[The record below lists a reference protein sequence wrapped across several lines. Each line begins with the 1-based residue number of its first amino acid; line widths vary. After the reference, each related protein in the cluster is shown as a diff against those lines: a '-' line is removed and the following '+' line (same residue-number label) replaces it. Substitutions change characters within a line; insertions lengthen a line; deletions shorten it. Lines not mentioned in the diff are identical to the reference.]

1 MLRWTAAACLLALAA
16 CNPTFNWR
24 EVRAEPT
31 TLKAL
36 LPCKPDEVERDVSM
50 GAGAVK
56 LHALGCETGGATFA
70 VMNAE
75 LADPSLASERLAQW
89 KTATLANMHG
99 TAAREEPFR
108 PPGALALPGSVKV
121 VAAGRGADGHA
132 IASQAAYFSQGRHVF
147 QAVIY
152 AEQIKPETAEAFF
165 SGLRFE

>member
-89 KTATLANMHG
+89 KAATLANMHG

-108 PPGALALPGSVKV
+108 PTGALALPGSVKI
-121 VAAGRGADGHA
+121 VATGRGPDGHA
-132 IASQAAYFSQGRHVF
+132 IASQAAYFAQGKHVF

-152 AEQIKPETAEAFF
+152 AGQIKPEAADAFF